1 LIEVLANAA
10 IRKAM
15 SRAIWSRLLADNRL
29 AGTAAE
35 PPPSD
40 GAQIAE
46 DIGLAALDLAELAR
60 SAGFTTIGCLL
71 ESVALGCGAQ
81 AVAAKWP
88 IDERKM

>member
-1 LIEVLANAA
+1 LLANAA

-15 SRAIWSRLLADNRL
+15 SRAVWSRLLADNRL

-40 GAQIAE
+40 RVQIAE

-60 SAGFTTIGCLL
+60 SAGFTAVGYLL
-71 ESVALGCGAQ
+71 ENVALECGTEA
-81 AVAAKWP
+81 AAAKWP